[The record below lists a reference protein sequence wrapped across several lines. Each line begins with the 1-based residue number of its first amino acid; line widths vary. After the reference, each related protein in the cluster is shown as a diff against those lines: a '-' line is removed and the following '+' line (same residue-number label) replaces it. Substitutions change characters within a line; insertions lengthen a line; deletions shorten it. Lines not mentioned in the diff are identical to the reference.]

1 MTIKS
6 KDEMPERFID
16 LAGPEGNAFCLLGY
30 AQKLAKQLM
39 DSNYLELFE
48 VLACETNISKTVI
61 AVTLTETLKAL
72 QREGINIS
80 VIDEKRFKELFKLID
95 SGKTVKESIP
105 ELLKSMVSNDDLKVI
120 DIVEKLG
127 LSMLTQKELEDL
139 INYTLAEN
147 SQYIE
152 KKGKAAFG
160 LIMNIIMKKARGKVN
175 SKKVTELIN
184 QKL

>member
-1 MTIKS
+1 MSSRHFIFVSLLPLVSMLLGWQAASIGQEEMQAVTKAKVPILKLLRLRPTSESIDYVQNKTQFQLHTLLTEQRHKKTWDLS
-6 KDEMPERFID
+6 KRIQKNPERG
-16 LAGPEGNAFCLLGY
+16 LRLL
-30 AQKLAKQLM
+30 
-39 DSNYLELFE
+39 F
-48 VLACETNISKTVI
+48 
-61 AVTLTETLKAL
+61 
-72 QREGINIS
+72 S
-80 VIDEKRFKELFKLID
+80 VDE
-95 SGKTVKESIP
+95 
-105 ELLKSMVSNDDLKVI
+105 